1 MGEAKYRGEVMSGEQ
16 AMKLAGITP
25 VKLTSK
31 EGLALINGTPAMCA
45 VGALALADAEMLMK
59 SADVIAALSM
69 EAECGIAD
77 AMDER
82 LHRVRRQPGQMAVAE
97 NMRRL
102 FEGSR
107 YISRQAIAQSVTI
120 IVTDQLRFSVYHGNG
135 SLMACI
141 RAKSASVAKVLINFN
156 NLSYHVFLLHYLRL
170 ISQISLKP

>member
-1 MGEAKYRGEVMSGEQ
+1 MSGEQ

-82 LHRVRRQPGQMAVAE
+82 LHRVRRQP
-97 NMRRL
+97 
-102 FEGSR
+102 
-107 YISRQAIAQSVTI
+107 
-120 IVTDQLRFSVYHGNG
+120 
-135 SLMACI
+135 
-141 RAKSASVAKVLINFN
+141 
-156 NLSYHVFLLHYLRL
+156 
-170 ISQISLKP
+170 